1 MERVIITGAASMI
14 GAALAEEC
22 LKNHVEVLAL
32 VRKAS
37 AHRDRL
43 PQSDLLTVR
52 DCGLEEL
59 ASLTDVE
66 GYDVFYH
73 LAWGHTAKESRDN
86 PVLQEKNIRY
96 TLDAVELARRAGCR
110 CFIGAGSQA
119 EYGPVEGIISPDT
132 KVHPQIAYGIAK
144 YAAGK
149 LSRKLCDS
157 YRMTHVWARVF
168 SVYGR
173 NDNAD
178 TMLDYAIK
186 QFIKGE
192 AAYFSAAAQPWD
204 YLHERDAGKIFY
216 LLGEKCEAS
225 KIYCVASGESRP
237 LKEFIKE
244 LQDAFGEGAECKFAE
259 SEAGGSVYG
268 LQADVAELVQDIRY
282 KPQVSFA
289 EGIADMIAHKR
300 GEYDEEG
307 KPVDS
312 YVQ

>member
-1 MERVIITGAASMI
+1 MKRVIITGAASMI
-14 GAALAEEC
+14 GAALVEEC

-43 PQSDLLTVR
+43 PQSALLTVR
-52 DCGLEEL
+52 ECSLEEL
-59 ASLTDVE
+59 ALLTDVE
-66 GYDVFYH
+66 GYDVCYH
-73 LAWGHTAKESRDN
+73 LAWDYTAKASRDN
-86 PVLQEKNIRY
+86 PALQERNIRY
-96 TLDAVELARRAGCR
+96 TLDAVELAKRAGCR

-132 KVHPQIAYGIAK
+132 EARPQISYGIAK

-157 YRMTHVWARVF
+157 YHMVHVWARVF

-178 TMLDYAIK
+178 TMLDYAIR

-192 AAYFSAAAQPWD
+192 TAYFSAAVQPWD
-204 YLHERDAGKIFY
+204 YLHEKDAGRIFY

-225 KIYCVASGESRP
+225 KVYCVASGESHP
-237 LKEFIKE
+237 LKEFIIKMK
-244 LQDAFGEGAECKFAE
+244 DAFGEEAECKFAE
-259 SEAGGSVYG
+259 AAADGKVYG
-268 LQADVAELVQDIRY
+268 LQADITELVRDIRY
-282 KPQVSFA
+282 KPQTAFA
-289 EGIADMIAHKR
+289 EGIADMIAYKR
-300 GEYDEEG
+300 GERDEEG
-307 KPVDS
+307 KPADS